1 MVTTATV
8 NIQLDAEA
16 ARIYQRASSEEK
28 QKMQVL
34 LSLWL
39 REFGKPTKSLHSLMD
54 EISDK
59 AQLRGM
65 TPEVLGYL
73 LNDECPRIT

>member
-1 MVTTATV
+1 MLPTAMV

-16 ARIYQRASSEEK
+16 ARIYQQASTEDK
-28 QKMQVL
+28 KKMQVL

-39 REFGKPTKSLHSLMD
+39 REFGKPTKSLRSLMN

-59 AQLRGM
+59 AQERDL
-65 TPEVLGYL
+65 TPEILEAL
-73 LNDECPRIT
+73 LNDE